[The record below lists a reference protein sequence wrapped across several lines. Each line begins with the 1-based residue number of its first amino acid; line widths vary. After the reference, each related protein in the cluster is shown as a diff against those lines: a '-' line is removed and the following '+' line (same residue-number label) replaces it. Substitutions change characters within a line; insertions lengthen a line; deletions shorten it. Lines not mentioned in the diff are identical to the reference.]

1 MDSLVTIEKKI
12 ENFFFFLSCRSNYFF
27 NFESITKV
35 WRNVRC
41 KKSYHLEADQLFLQ
55 KNKDLFNLI
64 FLIYIKHPVI
74 LESSTLIKYMAP
86 FPV

>member
-12 ENFFFFLSCRSNYFF
+12 ENFFFLSCRSNYFF
-27 NFESITKV
+27 NFESKPRSGETY
-35 WRNVRC
+35 VRC